1 MSGLLSSSIQFVRR
15 CRRKLSSR
23 VSIAAVLAAGV
34 ASAGV
39 AHGAGTVK
47 VGILHSLTGTMAIS
61 ETSLH
66 DVELMAIHEINAKG
80 GVLGKQIDP
89 VIVNP
94 ASNWDLFAQ
103 DANTLIAKDKV
114 KVIFGCWTS
123 VSRKSVLPVVQADHG
138 LLIYPVQYEGE
149 EYSPNIFYM
158 GAVPNQQLIPSV
170 KYLMSKPGG
179 KRKRFFLLG
188 SDYVFPRT
196 ANEIME
202 GYLLSHGV
210 PKSRIKVM
218 YVPLGYTDFQTVV
231 SKIKA
236 FAQAGHACVL
246 STLNGS
252 SNVPFYTEFANQGLT
267 AESCPIMAYSIAEDE
282 LRSMDTTKLV
292 GHYACWNYFQSL
304 RSKTNKKFVHDFKM
318 WCMSNHL
325 PGGMARV
332 TDDPIECAYT
342 GVYLWAA
349 ACEKAKS
356 FAPMKVAKAMIG
368 LKMMTPGG
376 MVKVAK
382 NHNLYKPV
390 YVGKILA
397 DGQFRIVWKS
407 KGWVK
412 PVAFSPYIK
421 MAMKNAPK

>member
-1 MSGLLSSSIQFVRR
+1 MSSLFLSPFDLLGRVT
-15 CRRKLSSR
+15 RKLIAHA
-23 VSIAAVLAAGV
+23 SIATVLALSAAGSGMV
-34 ASAGV
+34 Q
-39 AHGAGTVK
+39 GAGTVK

-80 GVLGKQIDP
+80 GVLGKKIDP
-89 VIVNP
+89 VVVNP

-103 DANTLIAKDKV
+103 DANTLIEKDKV

-138 LLIYPVQYEGE
+138 LLVYPVQYEGE
-149 EYSPNIFYM
+149 EYSPNIFYI

-170 KYLMSKPGG
+170 KYLMSKAGG
-179 KRKRFFLLG
+179 KCKRFFLLG

-210 PKSRIKVM
+210 PKSHIKVM

-236 FAQAGHACVL
+236 FSQAGRACVL

-304 RSKTNKKFVHDFKM
+304 RSKANKKFVHDFKM

-325 PGGMARV
+325 PGGMNRV
-332 TDDPIECAYT
+332 TDDPIDCAYV

-356 FAPMKVAKAMIG
+356 FNPMKVAKAMIG

-382 NHNLYKPV
+382 NHNLFKPV

-397 DGQFRIVWKS
+397 NGQFRIVWRS

-421 MAMKNAPK
+421 VAMKDMGK